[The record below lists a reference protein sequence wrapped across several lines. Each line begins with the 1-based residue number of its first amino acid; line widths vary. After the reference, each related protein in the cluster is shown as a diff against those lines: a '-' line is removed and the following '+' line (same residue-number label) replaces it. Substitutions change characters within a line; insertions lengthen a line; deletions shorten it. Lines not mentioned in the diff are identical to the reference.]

1 MKQNDETE
9 TGSILQRILLNK
21 FTKDFIRLV
30 WALQREGVSTLFNHL
45 ELHPFDDI
53 TEHMP
58 SRYV

>member
-21 FTKDFIRLV
+21 FTKDFSRLA
-30 WALQREGVSTLFNHL
+30 WALQCEGVSTLLNHL
-45 ELHPFDDI
+45 ELRPFDDI
-53 TEHMP
+53 TEYMP

>member
-9 TGSILQRILLNK
+9 TGSMLKRILPNT
-21 FTKDFIRLV
+21 FTKDFSRLV
-30 WALQREGVSTLFNHL
+30 WALQCEGVSTLFSHL

-53 TEHMP
+53 TEYMP